1 MINDLLTIAL
11 FSIGFNLAM
20 FIPAY
25 FFKTDK
31 LTDLSYSLTFLF
43 IVVHLLFDQE
53 FNLEKLVVS
62 GMIVLW
68 SLRLGTYLFIR
79 INKMRKDDRFDKM
92 RENFL
97 SFLGFWSLQ
106 GLTVFIVLIPGV
118 FFLKNDFVSF
128 NSLSYIGIGI
138 WFFGFL
144 VESIADFQKFNFKLN
159 PINKDKWQT
168 KGLWKY
174 SRYPNYLGEILVWI
188 GIFLTCMHG
197 LNQNQLFV
205 SLISPIFIIVL
216 LLFVSGIPLI
226 EKSRSF
232 KFADNNEYNKYKN
245 STGKLVPKGTLQLII
260 AILIAQIIGGMGA
273 FFTMQSV
280 NDWYLTLLK
289 PSWNPPSWVFGPV
302 WSLLYTMMG
311 VASFLI
317 WKKRADYKVFK
328 PLVIYGIHL
337 AFNLLWSVLF
347 FGLQSVGFAFIE
359 IMLLWLLII
368 ITIKEFFKVD
378 KYAAYLLIPY
388 LLWVTFAALLNL
400 TIWTLN

>member
-1 MINDLLTIAL
+1 M
-11 FSIGFNLAM
+11 
-20 FIPAY
+20 
-25 FFKTDK
+25 
-31 LTDLSYSLTFLF
+31 
-43 IVVHLLFDQE
+43 
-53 FNLEKLVVS
+53 
-62 GMIVLW
+62 
-68 SLRLGTYLFIR
+68 
-79 INKMRKDDRFDKM
+79 
-92 RENFL
+92 
-97 SFLGFWSLQ
+97 
-106 GLTVFIVLIPGV
+106 
-118 FFLKNDFVSF
+118 
-128 NSLSYIGIGI
+128 
-138 WFFGFL
+138 
-144 VESIADFQKFNFKLN
+144 
-159 PINKDKWQT
+159 
-168 KGLWKY
+168 
-174 SRYPNYLGEILVWI
+174 
-188 GIFLTCMHG
+188 
-197 LNQNQLFV
+197 
-205 SLISPIFIIVL
+205 
-216 LLFVSGIPLI
+216 
-226 EKSRSF
+226 
-232 KFADNNEYNKYKN
+232 
-245 STGKLVPKGTLQLII
+245 PKGTLQLII

-328 PLVIYGIHL
+328 PLFIYGIHL